1 MKNKVTLAD
10 IIINIFACVGLFEF
24 MTVIFAIIMTNL
36 GIKSLS
42 GIASIIV
49 LTVIFILSIL
59 SVIVID
65 FLSQNKRR

>member
-10 IIINIFACVGLFEF
+10 IIINIFACVGLSEF

-42 GIASIIV
+42 GIASTIA
-49 LTVIFILSIL
+49 LTVIFIL

>member
-42 GIASIIV
+42 GIASIIA
-49 LTVIFILSIL
+49 LTVIFIL

-65 FLSQNKRR
+65 FLSQSKRR